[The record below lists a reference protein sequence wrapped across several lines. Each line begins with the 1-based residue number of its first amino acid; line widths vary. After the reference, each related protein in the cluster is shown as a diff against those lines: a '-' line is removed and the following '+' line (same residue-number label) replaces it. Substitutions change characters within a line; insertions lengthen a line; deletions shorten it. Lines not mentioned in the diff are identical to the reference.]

1 MSPTRPRRT
10 ETRLTRRSHLS
21 GVYVFVNAAMS
32 ADGKLSTRRREQ
44 VRISGP
50 DDFARVDRL
59 RADADAILVGV

>member
-1 MSPTRPRRT
+1 M
-10 ETRLTRRSHLS
+10 H
-21 GVYVFVNAAMS
+21 VVVNAAMS

-50 DDFARVDRL
+50 EDFARVDRL